1 MYSSAE
7 SGNTWLKMKGSRSR
21 TSAEWAICCP
31 SIKFYYIRTMKA
43 LIIVDVQYDFLPG
56 GSLEVAK
63 GDEILPIINSIQKD
77 YDLVV
82 ATQDW
87 HPQDHLSF
95 ASKHEGKLPFE
106 VIDLDGLEQVL
117 WPDHCAQESY
127 GSQISED
134 LDSSRSEGIFRRGT
148 DARTDSDS
156 GFYDNGKRKDA
167 GLAGDSKAKKTD
179 DGHGCGVAAAFC
191 GFFRARDAISEG
203 VKAGIIAK
211 AARAK

>member
-1 MYSSAE
+1 
-7 SGNTWLKMKGSRSR
+7 
-21 TSAEWAICCP
+21 
-31 SIKFYYIRTMKA
+31 MKA

-117 WPDHCAQESY
+117 WPDHCVQESY

-134 LDSSRSEGIFRRGT
+134 LDSSRIEAIFRKGMDPRI
-148 DARTDSDS
+148 DSYS
-156 GFYDNGKRKDA
+156 GFYDNGKRKDT
-167 GLAGDSKAKKTD
+167 GLAGYLKARNID
-179 DGHGCGVAAAFC
+179 EVHVCGLAADFC
-191 GFFRARDAISEG
+191 VFFTAMDAISEG
-203 VKAGIIAK
+203 FKTSIISKATK
-211 AARAK
+211 AIDKGAFMEKKNTFIQAGGSLI

>member
-1 MYSSAE
+1 
-7 SGNTWLKMKGSRSR
+7 
-21 TSAEWAICCP
+21 
-31 SIKFYYIRTMKA
+31 MKA

-106 VIDLDGLEQVL
+106 IIDLDGLEQVL
-117 WPDHCAQESY
+117 WPDHCVQESY
-127 GSQISED
+127 GAQISEE
-134 LDSSRSEGIFRRGT
+134 LDSSRIEAIFRKGMDPRI
-148 DARTDSDS
+148 DSYS
-156 GFYDNGKRKDA
+156 GFYDNGKRKDTGLSGYLKA
-167 GLAGDSKAKKTD
+167 RKIDEVHVCGLAAD
-179 DGHGCGVAAAFC
+179 FC
-191 GFFRARDAISEG
+191 VFFTAMDAISEG
-203 VKAGIIAK
+203 FKTSIISKATK
-211 AARAK
+211 AIDKGAFMEKKNTFIQAGGSLI